1 MEIKKIGENMNNQE
15 SNTIEID
22 VLSLLKTIWRK
33 KFFILVTAVL
43 GAGLAFVYSSF
54 LVTPQYDSTTR
65 IYVVSQN
72 VEAGAGLT
80 NQDLQA
86 GSYLVKDYKEIILS
100 QDVLTQVATELNLNE
115 NLKEKVS
122 VSIPVD
128 TRIVSISVRDADPN
142 EAARIANSLRT
153 FAAQKIVEVTKVSDV
168 TTLEEAVPAE
178 EPTTPN
184 TKRNIILGLLA
195 GGILATGLVLVMEV
209 LDDRV
214 KRPQD
219 IEEVMGLTLLGVVP
233 DSKKLK

>member
-1 MEIKKIGENMNNQE
+1 MNNQE
-15 SNTIEID
+15 MNTIEID
-22 VLSLLKTIWRK
+22 ILLLLKTIWRK
-33 KFFILVTAVL
+33 KFLIIITAL
-43 GAGLAFVYSSF
+43 FGAGIAFVYSSF
-54 LVTPQYDSTTR
+54 LVTPQFDSTTR

-80 NQDLQA
+80 SQELQA
-86 GSYLVKDYKEIILS
+86 GTYLVKDYKEIILS
-100 QDVLTQVATELNLNE
+100 QDVLTQVATELNLKE
-115 NLKEKVS
+115 SLKEKIS

-178 EPTTPN
+178 QPSTPN
-184 TKRNIILGLLA
+184 TKRNILLGLLA
-195 GGILATGLVLVMEV
+195 GGILATGIILAMEV

-219 IEEVMGLTLLGVVP
+219 VEEVMGLTLLGVVP

>member
-1 MEIKKIGENMNNQE
+1 MNNQE
-15 SNTIEID
+15 VNAIEID

-43 GAGLAFVYSSF
+43 GAGLAFIYSNF

-80 NQDLQA
+80 NQELQA
-86 GSYLVKDYKEIILS
+86 GTYLVKDYKEIILS
-100 QDVLTQVATELNLNE
+100 QDVLSRVKTELNLSDDLLQKINV
-115 NLKEKVS
+115 N
-122 VSIPVD
+122 IPVD
-128 TRIVSISVRDADPN
+128 TRIVSITVRDADPN
-142 EAARIANSLRT
+142 NAARLANSVRT
-153 FAAQKIVEVTKVSDV
+153 FAAQKIIEVTKVSDV
-168 TTLEEAVPAE
+168 TTLEEAMPAE
-178 EPTTPN
+178 KPATPRTT
-184 TKRNIILGLLA
+184 RNIAI
-195 GGILATGLVLVMEV
+195 GILVGGVSAVILVLIFEV

>member
-1 MEIKKIGENMNNQE
+1 MNNQE

-33 KFFILVTAVL
+33 KFFILVIAVL

>member
-1 MEIKKIGENMNNQE
+1 MNNQE
-15 SNTIEID
+15 MNTIEID
-22 VLSLLKTIWRK
+22 ILLLLKTIWRK
-33 KFFILVTAVL
+33 KFLIIITAL
-43 GAGLAFVYSSF
+43 FGAGIAFVYSSF
-54 LVTPQYDSTTR
+54 LVTPQFDSTTR

-80 NQDLQA
+80 NQELQA
-86 GSYLVKDYKEIILS
+86 GTYLVKDYKEIILS

-184 TKRNIILGLLA
+184 IKRNILLGLLA
-195 GGILATGLVLVMEV
+195 GGILATGIILAMEV

>member
-1 MEIKKIGENMNNQE
+1 MNNQE
-15 SNTIEID
+15 TNTIEID
-22 VLSLLKTIWRK
+22 VLSLLKTLWSK
-33 KFFILVTAVL
+33 KFLIIITAL
-43 GAGLAFVYSSF
+43 FGAGIAFVYSSF
-54 LVTPQYDSTTR
+54 LVTPQFDSTTR

-80 NQDLQA
+80 NQELQA
-86 GSYLVKDYKEIILS
+86 GTYLVKDYKEIILS
-100 QDVLTQVATELNLNE
+100 QDVLSRVKTELGLTEDISN
-115 NLKEKVS
+115 KIS

-178 EPTTPN
+178 QPSTPN
-184 TKRNIILGLLA
+184 TKRNIAIGILA
-195 GGILATGLVLVMEV
+195 GGMLAVSLIVIIEV

-219 IEEVMGLTLLGVVP
+219 VEEVMGMTLLGVVP
-233 DSKKLK
+233 DLKKLK